1 MSRSKQTD
9 EKKQARKAVGER
21 RSPFASGMDFETSE
35 AYNVLRTNIILSL
48 PHKRRGNIVGTT
60 SSAPHEGKSYT
71 SVNLSYA
78 LAKNGSRTLLVS
90 ADMRKPTVE
99 GYYEVPLSPGL
110 SNLLVGSVP
119 QDSLMEVIRP
129 LPEYSENLFLLPAGD
144 IPPNPSELLGSQNM
158 GDLLRK
164 LATLFDFIIADL
176 PPVTTVVDPV
186 AVSPNLDGMLV
197 VVNHAYTRRQTLI
210 QALKQLRFSG
220 VRILG
225 FVYNG
230 YSRHG
235 SGKRKNYS
243 YKGYDYKSYD
253 TGSYDPKNRGD
264 RAGKAE

>member
-1 MSRSKQTD
+1 MSMSRSKQTD

-48 PHKRRGNIVGTT
+48 PHKQRGNIVGTT
-60 SSAPHEGKSYT
+60 SS
-71 SVNLSYA
+71 
-78 LAKNGSRTLLVS
+78 GSRTLLVS

-164 LATLFDFIIADL
+164 LATLFDFIIVDL

-235 SGKRKNYS
+235 SGKRKSYS

>member
-144 IPPNPSELLGSQNM
+144 IPPNPSELLGSRNM

-164 LATLFDFIIADL
+164 LATLFDFPSRRWWIPWRFRPIW
-176 PPVTTVVDPV
+176 TECWSWST
-186 AVSPNLDGMLV
+186 MR
-197 VVNHAYTRRQTLI
+197 TR
-210 QALKQLRFSG
+210 G
-220 VRILG
+220 VR
-225 FVYNG
+225 
-230 YSRHG
+230 R
-235 SGKRKNYS
+235 
-243 YKGYDYKSYD
+243 
-253 TGSYDPKNRGD
+253 
-264 RAGKAE
+264 

>member
-1 MSRSKQTD
+1 MSKLQTKD
-9 EKKQARKAVGER
+9 QTTEKKRDRKAVTEQKA
-21 RSPFASGMDFETSE
+21 PFAGEMDFETSE

-48 PHKRRGNIVGTT
+48 PHKKRGNVIGTT

-78 LAKNGSRTLLVS
+78 LAKNGSRTLLIS

-99 GYYEVPLSPGL
+99 TYYEVPLTPGL
-110 SNLLVGSVP
+110 SNLLTGSAST
-119 QDSLMEVIRP
+119 DDLMSVVRH
-129 LPEYSENLFLLPAGD
+129 LPEYSENLYLLPAGD
-144 IPPNPSELLGSQNM
+144 IPPNPSELLGSENM
-158 GDLLRK
+158 SSLLRK
-164 LATLFDFIIADL
+164 LTTIFDYVIVDL

-186 AVSPNLDGMLV
+186 AVSTNLDGMLL

-230 YSRHG
+230 YSKHG
-235 SGKRKNYS
+235 GKRKSYS
-243 YKGYDYKSYD
+243 YKGYDYGYSYAPGSGSGKKS
-253 TGSYDPKNRGD
+253 
-264 RAGKAE
+264 

>member
-144 IPPNPSELLGSQNM
+144 IPPTRPSCSARRIWGICCGSWRPCLTSSSWTCLLSRRWWIRGGFAQSGRNAGRGQPCVHAAPDADS
-158 GDLLRK
+158 GAQAAAVQRRPDSGLCVQRLQPARQRK
-164 LATLFDFIIADL
+164 T
-176 PPVTTVVDPV
+176 
-186 AVSPNLDGMLV
+186 
-197 VVNHAYTRRQTLI
+197 
-210 QALKQLRFSG
+210 
-220 VRILG
+220 
-225 FVYNG
+225 
-230 YSRHG
+230 
-235 SGKRKNYS
+235 
-243 YKGYDYKSYD
+243 
-253 TGSYDPKNRGD
+253 
-264 RAGKAE
+264 